1 MQQEFHNRSM
11 NHIKAGKQ
19 QTIADIEAALIREV
33 RRRDASSRV
42 QLARRLSLAPST
54 VGIYVDRL
62 IGEGYLREGQKIQA
76 GSGRPATVVEL
87 NPHAGEF
94 IGVDFDARLIVATSI
109 DFSQNVQR
117 RAQRTVLANDSTP
130 DVLAKIEDVI
140 RELTGRSA
148 LLGIGVAV
156 PGAVDSERGIAR
168 HYEYIP
174 GWQDV
179 PLVDVLSQR
188 FGVPVHLENNI
199 RSFALAE
206 QWFSQRPAVSN
217 YICLG
222 IRSGIGAGVVIDGQL
237 HRGSDGL
244 AGEIGSWPCLAA
256 GSDGTYQTVTLERLA
271 SVRAL
276 LNRLT
281 DEVQRGTSTTLKLYR
296 GRVTLDELLRA
307 AQESDPLV
315 LRSLHDAAEAV
326 GRVIAQCS
334 LLLNPDRVVIAGP
347 LAELTE
353 AFLEPISRSVDL
365 YAVPQHAKKPE
376 IVASSFGDYG
386 GALGAAAL
394 AVHQW
399 RRC

>member
-117 RAQRTVLANDSTP
+117 RAQRTVLASDSTP

-140 RELTGRSA
+140 RELTGPTA

>member
-117 RAQRTVLANDSTP
+117 RAQRTVLASDSTP

-140 RELTGRSA
+140 RELTGPTA

-353 AFLEPISRSVDL
+353 AFLEPISRSVDQ